1 MFLLS
6 PDALSLAKVLR
17 CRRRKT
23 LQVIALLWTLLR
35 QGPAGRPAIRRVIVV
50 TPSSLTGNWAA
61 EVRKWLGDQRLRAL
75 VLQPG
80 PGAAQQ
86 ARKCACFLLSDAEI
100 RFHSV
105 SWLTSHLCRST
116 NKTSQLTGTD
126 HQCGKEASKYRRRV
140 MMRR

>member
-1 MFLLS
+1 M
-6 PDALSLAKVLR
+6 SLATVLR
-17 CRRRKT
+17 SRRRKT

-35 QGPAGRPAIRRVIVV
+35 QGPAGRPAIRRAIVA

-86 ARKCACFLLSDAEI
+86 ARNLFGSCSEMQRCEC
-100 RFHSV
+100 
-105 SWLTSHLCRST
+105 LC
-116 NKTSQLTGTD
+116 G
-126 HQCGKEASKYRRRV
+126 
-140 MMRR
+140 